1 MCGFASFV
9 AVGIYEIND
18 AVQVADIPTTSV
30 LVHKFGKLT
39 VKLPEI
45 CSELPLRPRG
55 GILSVRDTAPRA
67 ESTAGIVGAF
77 IRVTAFRC
85 PVRVLKEIS
94 TGKDGQNPRKAVVF
108 HDHIHG
114 KPTEKAVV
122 LLVPGGICRL
132 FGIGEKLC
140 PFVCYRFLYHPFPP
154 PIR

>member
-1 MCGFASFV
+1 MCGFAQFV
-9 AVGIYEIND
+9 AVGVYEICD
-18 AVQVADIPTTSV
+18 AAQVADIPPTAV
-30 LVHKFGKLT
+30 FVHQFGKRT

-45 CSELPLRPRG
+45 CFELPLRFWS

-94 TGKDGQNPRKAVVF
+94 TGKDGQNPRETVVF
-108 HDHIHG
+108 HEHIHG